1 MSTKLKVIIIDDER
15 LARELIRN
23 YLNNFSNLE
32 IAAECE
38 NGFEGIKSINEFK
51 PNLIFLDVQMPKL
64 NGFEMLELIDEDL
77 NIIFSTAYDQYALKA
92 FEVNA
97 IDYLL
102 KPFSRERFD
111 EAVNRVLDRIVSA
124 EPIIQMPKELSNKF
138 VSMNEILKRIVV
150 KHNQKIVIIPVE
162 QIIYLEAQD
171 DYVKIVTKDGA
182 SLKQNRMRF
191 FEEHLPD
198 SFVRIH
204 RSYLVNINFV
214 KQIDLI
220 SKDSHAVLI
229 KDGKQLPVSKNGYI
243 KLREM
248 IR

>member
-1 MSTKLKVIIIDDER
+1 MSKKLKVVIIDDEK
-15 LARELIRN
+15 LARDLIRSFLSA
-23 YLNNFSNLE
+23 YSSME

-38 NGFEGIKSINEFK
+38 NGFEGIKSINEYK
-51 PNLIFLDVQMPKL
+51 PDLVFLDIQMPKL

-97 IDYLL
+97 ADYLL

-111 EAVNRVLDRIVSA
+111 EAVKRVIDRIEKS
-124 EPIIQMPKELSNKF
+124 EPAAKSTKELADNF
-138 VSMNEILKRIVV
+138 VSKNEILKRIVV
-150 KHNQKIVIIPVE
+150 KKNQKIEIIPVD
-162 QIIYLEAQD
+162 QILYLEAQD
-171 DYVKIVTKDGA
+171 DYVKIITKDGS
-182 SLKQNRMRF
+182 SLKQNRMKF
-191 FEEHLPD
+191 FEVHLPD

-204 RSYLVNINFV
+204 RSFLVNLNYV

-220 SKDSHAVLI
+220 GKDSHAVML
-229 KDGKQLPVSKNGYI
+229 KDGKQLPVSKSGYS
-243 KLREM
+243 KLKEM

>member
-1 MSTKLKVIIIDDER
+1 
-15 LARELIRN
+15 
-23 YLNNFSNLE
+23 
-32 IAAECE
+32 
-38 NGFEGIKSINEFK
+38 
-51 PNLIFLDVQMPKL
+51 MPKL

-111 EAVNRVLDRIVSA
+111 EAVNRVLDRIDSA
-124 EPIIQMPKELSNKF
+124 EPIIQKPKELSNKF
-138 VSMNEILKRIVV
+138 ISRNEILKRIVV
-150 KHNQKIVIIPVE
+150 NHNQKIVIIPVE

-220 SKDSHAVLI
+220 SKDSHAVSI
-229 KDGKQLPVSKNGYI
+229 KDGRQLPVSKNGYI

>member
-1 MSTKLKVIIIDDER
+1 
-15 LARELIRN
+15 
-23 YLNNFSNLE
+23 
-32 IAAECE
+32 
-38 NGFEGIKSINEFK
+38 
-51 PNLIFLDVQMPKL
+51 
-64 NGFEMLELIDEDL
+64 
-77 NIIFSTAYDQYALKA
+77 
-92 FEVNA
+92 
-97 IDYLL
+97 
-102 KPFSRERFD
+102 
-111 EAVNRVLDRIVSA
+111 
-124 EPIIQMPKELSNKF
+124 
-138 VSMNEILKRIVV
+138 
-150 KHNQKIVIIPVE
+150 
-162 QIIYLEAQD
+162 
-171 DYVKIVTKDGA
+171 
-182 SLKQNRMRF
+182 MRF

>member
-1 MSTKLKVIIIDDER
+1 MSTKLKVVIIDDEM

>member
-1 MSTKLKVIIIDDER
+1 MSTKLKVVIIDDER

-111 EAVNRVLDRIVSA
+111 EAVNRVLDRIDSA
-124 EPIIQMPKELSNKF
+124 ELIIQKPKELSNKF
-138 VSMNEILKRIVV
+138 ISRNEILKRIVV

>member
-1 MSTKLKVIIIDDER
+1 MSTKLKVVIIDDER

-102 KPFSRERFD
+102 KPFSRVRFD
-111 EAVNRVLDRIVSA
+111 DAVNRVLDRIDST
-124 EPIIQMPKELSNKF
+124 EPIIQKPKELSNKF
-138 VSMNEILKRIVV
+138 ISRNEILKRIVV
-150 KHNQKIVIIPVE
+150 KHNQKIAIIPVE

>member
-1 MSTKLKVIIIDDER
+1 MSTKLKVVIIDDER

-38 NGFEGIKSINEFK
+38 NGFEGIKSINEYK

-111 EAVNRVLDRIVSA
+111 EAVNRVLDRIDSA
-124 EPIIQMPKELSNKF
+124 ELIIQKPKK
-138 VSMNEILKRIVV
+138 
-150 KHNQKIVIIPVE
+150 
-162 QIIYLEAQD
+162 
-171 DYVKIVTKDGA
+171 G
-182 SLKQNRMRF
+182 
-191 FEEHLPD
+191 
-198 SFVRIH
+198 
-204 RSYLVNINFV
+204 
-214 KQIDLI
+214 
-220 SKDSHAVLI
+220 
-229 KDGKQLPVSKNGYI
+229 
-243 KLREM
+243 
-248 IR
+248 